1 MFWITQMHEI
11 CKQFGRVL
19 YEEYVMSLRINRIHF
34 NQAVYVYAGSLPA
47 NSFFIA
53 LLYWISLVS
62 YSFSSFFEV

>member
-19 YEEYVMSLRINRIHF
+19 YEEYVMSLQMNRIHF

-47 NSFFIA
+47 ILS
-53 LLYWISLVS
+53 SLPFCIG
-62 YSFSSFFEV
+62 YL